1 MLLIAP
7 TAHHRILF
15 RRGDKEH
22 LVTVANRFTLAGLAF
37 VAVTMLGA
45 LLMVTDIRFSRAVA
59 VATLTVAALICA
71 GCWYMAPLVR
81 RYKLERSADR
91 STG

>member
-1 MLLIAP
+1 MP
-7 TAHHRILF
+7 
-15 RRGDKEH
+15 
-22 LVTVANRFTLAGLAF
+22 
-37 VAVTMLGA
+37 GA
-45 LLMVTDIRFSRAVA
+45 LLMVTDIMFSRAVA

-71 GCWYMAPLVR
+71 GCWSMARLVH